1 MRQDKQVVKSK
12 VAEFRCE
19 NSSEYLFSATCSV
32 LSACIFLIFS
42 LLWKVF
48 SLLVNL
54 KESLIVFLAVK
65 SKGTMNNHGAASD

>member
-1 MRQDKQVVKSK
+1 M
-12 VAEFRCE
+12 VAGFRCE
-19 NSSEYLFSATCSV
+19 NSSEYPSSATCSA
-32 LSACIFLIFS
+32 LSASIFLIFV
-42 LLWKVF
+42 LLWTVF